1 MLKETRGSLP
11 MENNS
16 TIFRETLIGFMA
28 EEDPLPGMM
37 KWMMDQLMKIEAG
50 KDQKDRQR
58 AVYTIFRA
66 RSSFLS
72 VRYGYDLTPN

>member
-1 MLKETRGSLP
+1 
-11 MENNS
+11 
-16 TIFRETLIGFMA
+16 MA
-28 EEDPLPGMM
+28 EQDPQQGMN

-50 KDQKDRQR
+50 EDQKDRQR

>member
-1 MLKETRGSLP
+1 

-50 KDQKDRQR
+50 KIKRI
-58 AVYTIFRA
+58 AKE
-66 RSSFLS
+66 LS
-72 VRYGYDLTPN
+72 IPFSGHGLLFCQFDMAMI